1 MLLTKLQKLYKT
13 STSVDY
19 CHAAITFLLAI
30 FVIVNQD
37 MSEFVNMLPL
47 GFRLEAQAD
56 SPGTA
61 LILRGWP
68 TATDKTSEVER
79 VTFNEAL
86 SFCFSLIPMY
96 VSSVWFEVKLKIRD
110 IAYLSQ
116 RGIQIFIH

>member
-1 MLLTKLQKLYKT
+1 
-13 STSVDY
+13 
-19 CHAAITFLLAI
+19 
-30 FVIVNQD
+30 

-68 TATDKTSEVER
+68 TATDKSSEVER